1 MFHTKKRRLMMHMTF
16 SFFQKFPNL
25 KNPPMLLIFTLAL
38 ATVSTTLAYNK
49 TVLPQDPNTTLHQQF
64 ATVINPV
71 CISLNSRYEKKKRRS
86 KNTTSQNYGLHVFAT
101 GANGSL
107 FHMWQTSNI
116 SDSGQA
122 SMSEWACLTPD
133 PVYASAGFVPP
144 VWWWYVFYIYTY
156 IYLLPLFMLFKKMK
170 SIVAHTHIHTG
181 IPPQSSIRMVI
192 SMCLFVSW
200 LTKISGSYTKKI
212 RRILNPLRLRDLRGV
227 CGTSFLFT
235 MSFLFESCVAQ
246 TNTHTHTHK

>member
-1 MFHTKKRRLMMHMTF
+1 
-16 SFFQKFPNL
+16 
-25 KNPPMLLIFTLAL
+25 
-38 ATVSTTLAYNK
+38 
-49 TVLPQDPNTTLHQQF
+49 
-64 ATVINPV
+64 
-71 CISLNSRYEKKKRRS
+71 
-86 KNTTSQNYGLHVFAT
+86 
-101 GANGSL
+101 
-107 FHMWQTSNI
+107 
-116 SDSGQA
+116 
-122 SMSEWACLTPD
+122 MSEWACLTPD

-246 TNTHTHTHK
+246 TNKHTHTHTHTNSNFPPCENQTKCGLSAQCDNKGVDCSTADTSVYWNDHAPFPTSNMNALRDPQTGTIRVIFRGFNGKMYENHQVISGNSSKYVGGVIYEGIFE